1 MKYDF
6 DEIIDRRGTN
16 ALNTD
21 GFRGYIFHAGP
32 EKKFPYADDEFVR
45 MWIADMEFSAP
56 SAILDAI
63 KARVDRRIFGYTSIF
78 TDDYYQVF
86 SKWCRDRYDWDF
98 PREQLCTS
106 PGIVPALYEI
116 VADVTGPDDKV
127 LITTPSYGSFK
138 HVTLDNKR
146 TLVTTELKCTDGV
159 FSLDFDDFAAKAADP
174 AVRLIIWCNPHN
186 PTGHMWT
193 EEELKKVAD
202 IVRKNNLWIVS
213 DEIHCDLIRSGRKHI
228 PLAKAMPD
236 YDRLVTCTAPSKTFN
251 IAGLQFSNI
260 IIRSEELRCTY
271 RKNDRIGQEVN
282 PLSLAAAQA
291 AYGSCG
297 DWLEELKLYLD
308 DNFAFVVD
316 FLRENIPSAVCR
328 IPESTYLAWV
338 DFRATLPDVKD
349 LSDFF
354 ANNAGVLLEGG
365 NDLFVGNAEGF
376 VRLNLAMPR
385 SIIKTGMERI
395 AEAVKKHNA

>member
-32 EKKFPYADDEFVR
+32 EKKFLYADDEFVR

-56 SAILDAI
+56 PAILDAI

-78 TDDYYQVF
+78 TDDYYQFF
-86 SKWCRDRYDWDF
+86 SKWCRDRYDWNF

-193 EEELKKVAD
+193 EEALKKVAD

-236 YDRLVTCTAPSKTFN
+236 YDRLVTCMAPSKTFN

-291 AYGSCG
+291 AYESCG

-308 DNFAFVVD
+308 DNFTFVVD
-316 FLRENIPSAVCR
+316 FLHENIPSAVCR

-338 DFRATLPDVKD
+338 DFRAALPDVKD

-395 AEAVKKHNA
+395 AEAVRKHNA

>member
-56 SAILDAI
+56 PAILDAI

-193 EEELKKVAD
+193 EEELK
-202 IVRKNNLWIVS
+202 RLPTS
-213 DEIHCDLIRSGRKHI
+213 S
-228 PLAKAMPD
+228 AK
-236 YDRLVTCTAPSKTFN
+236 TTF
-251 IAGLQFSNI
+251 G
-260 IIRSEELRCTY
+260 
-271 RKNDRIGQEVN
+271 
-282 PLSLAAAQA
+282 
-291 AYGSCG
+291 
-297 DWLEELKLYLD
+297 
-308 DNFAFVVD
+308 
-316 FLRENIPSAVCR
+316 
-328 IPESTYLAWV
+328 
-338 DFRATLPDVKD
+338 
-349 LSDFF
+349 
-354 ANNAGVLLEGG
+354 
-365 NDLFVGNAEGF
+365 
-376 VRLNLAMPR
+376 
-385 SIIKTGMERI
+385 
-395 AEAVKKHNA
+395 

>member
-56 SAILDAI
+56 PAILDAI

-159 FSLDFDDFAAKAADP
+159 FSLDFDDFAAKATDP
-174 AVRLIIWCNPHN
+174 AVRLVIWCNPHN

-236 YDRLVTCTAPSKTFN
+236 YDRLVTCMAPSKTFN

-291 AYGSCG
+291 AYESCG

-316 FLRENIPSAVCR
+316 FLHENIPSAVCR

-338 DFRATLPDVKD
+338 DFRAALPDVND

>member
-1 MKYDF
+1 
-6 DEIIDRRGTN
+6 
-16 ALNTD
+16 
-21 GFRGYIFHAGP
+21 
-32 EKKFPYADDEFVR
+32 
-45 MWIADMEFSAP
+45 
-56 SAILDAI
+56 
-63 KARVDRRIFGYTSIF
+63 
-78 TDDYYQVF
+78 
-86 SKWCRDRYDWDF
+86 
-98 PREQLCTS
+98 
-106 PGIVPALYEI
+106 
-116 VADVTGPDDKV
+116 
-127 LITTPSYGSFK
+127 
-138 HVTLDNKR
+138 
-146 TLVTTELKCTDGV
+146 
-159 FSLDFDDFAAKAADP
+159 
-174 AVRLIIWCNPHN
+174 
-186 PTGHMWT
+186 
-193 EEELKKVAD
+193 
-202 IVRKNNLWIVS
+202 
-213 DEIHCDLIRSGRKHI
+213 
-228 PLAKAMPD
+228 MPD
-236 YDRLVTCTAPSKTFN
+236 YDRLVTCMAPSKTFN

-291 AYGSCG
+291 AYESCG

-316 FLRENIPSAVCR
+316 FLRENIPSAVCQ

-338 DFRATLPDVKD
+338 DFRAALPDVKD

-395 AEAVKKHNA
+395 AEAIKKHNA

>member
-56 SAILDAI
+56 PAILDAI

-202 IVRKNNLWIVS
+202 IVRENNLWIVS
-213 DEIHCDLIRSGRKHI
+213 DEIHCDLIRIGRKHI

-236 YDRLVTCTAPSKTFN
+236 YDRLVTCMAPSKTFN

-291 AYGSCG
+291 AYESCG

-316 FLRENIPSAVCR
+316 FLHENIPSAVCR

-338 DFRATLPDVKD
+338 DFRTALPDVKD
-349 LSDFF
+349 LSYFF

-395 AEAVKKHNA
+395 AEAVRKHNA